1 MKHVIRQGDTL
12 REFGGKVLGGHYLCF
27 GKGIAVKGD
36 PVRCN
41 EHGKTTIAEGST
53 LSMIDGQPVAL
64 HEHQCA
70 CGCTLVSS
78 FPDCGIAQ

>member
-12 REFGGKVLGGHYLCF
+12 QEYGGLVLGGHYLCF
-27 GKGIAVKGD
+27 GKGIATKGD
-36 PVRCN
+36 RVRCN
-41 EHGKTTIAEGST
+41 QHGITTIAEGST
-53 LSMIDGQPVAL
+53 LSKVDGQPVAL
-64 HEHQCA
+64 HGHRCD